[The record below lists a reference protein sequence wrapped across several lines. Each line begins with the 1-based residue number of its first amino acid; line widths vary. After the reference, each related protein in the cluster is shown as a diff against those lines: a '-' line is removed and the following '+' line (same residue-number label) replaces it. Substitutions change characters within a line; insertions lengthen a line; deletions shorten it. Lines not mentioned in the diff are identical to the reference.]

1 MWKPNVCLPN
11 SSNAKALRHPKSKPV
26 EMESTNP
33 DQSEAERG
41 KNAELV
47 APAPPAAPGKLT
59 PEEQMDLY
67 EKELKEND
75 WGHQPC

>member
-1 MWKPNVCLPN
+1 MKLPD
-11 SSNAKALRHPKSKPV
+11 
-26 EMESTNP
+26 P
-33 DQSEAERG
+33 DQTRDEAG
-41 KNAELV
+41 KTVESHDPKK
-47 APAPPAAPGKLT
+47 PAGAGKLT